1 MVLSGSVV
9 KEPLRG
15 VEPFSYNWKR
25 IAMVVIQTLAE
36 GRIAGSAS
44 KRAISRAAV
53 SLVGSRQR
61 HLRESM
67 ALMRSTRL
75 TGGFI
80 PR

>member
-1 MVLSGSVV
+1 M

-25 IAMVVIQTLAE
+25 IAMIVIQTLAE
-36 GRIAGSAS
+36 GRTAGSAS

-53 SLVGSRQR
+53 SLVGLRHR

-67 ALMRSTRL
+67 ALT
-75 TGGFI
+75 
-80 PR
+80 